1 MIENFLRIFWAHLE
15 ELRNRLM
22 RVAVCFIICFLI
34 CFNYIDRLVPYLIK
48 PAGKLIFNSPADA
61 FGIYVTLSI
70 VAATIISSPY
80 ILFHLWS
87 FVGKAL
93 HEREQRFIMVFGPLS
108 LVFFLSGVAFAYW
121 VAVPMSYKFL
131 MTFSSD
137 YLIPMVTV
145 DKYFDFMGQLM
156 LAFGLTFELPLIM
169 AFFASIGLATPEF
182 LRQKRRHAILIIV
195 IVAAILTPP
204 DVASQVI
211 LALPLI
217 VLYELGI
224 IFVKFA
230 YKGKEY

>member
-1 MIENFLRIFWAHLE
+1 MIENFLRIFWTHLE

-22 RVAVCFIICFLI
+22 RVAVCFIVCFLI
-34 CFNYIDRLVPYLIK
+34 CFNYIDHLVPYLIK

-61 FGIYVTLSI
+61 FGVYVTLSI

-80 ILFHLWS
+80 ILFHLWA
-87 FVGKAL
+87 FIGKAL
-93 HEREQRFIMVFGPLS
+93 HEREQRFIMFFGPLS

-121 VAVPMSYKFL
+121 VAVPMSYQFL
-131 MTFSSD
+131 MTFSSE

-224 IFVKFA
+224 IFVRFA